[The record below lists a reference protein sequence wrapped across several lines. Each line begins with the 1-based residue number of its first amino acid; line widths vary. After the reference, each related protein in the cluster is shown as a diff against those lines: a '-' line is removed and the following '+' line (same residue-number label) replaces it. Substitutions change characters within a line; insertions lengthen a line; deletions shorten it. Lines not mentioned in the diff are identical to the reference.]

1 MYMKKTILFVLTC
14 AMALSLNARNEQV
27 INDLKTDYTR
37 IGCNLHSYEYPVA
50 GTKGYQDTPVPKGY
64 QPFYISHYGR
74 HGSRSAWG
82 DKHYTGL
89 LDVLYKADSLGV
101 LTRTGSELIPIA
113 QAVLASYNQM
123 DGRLTD
129 RGEREH
135 AAIAK
140 RMYERFPEVLSGEN
154 VRVQAISSMVQ
165 RCIISM
171 CAFTNSLTSLNPKV
185 RYNFDT
191 GEQTQKYIDCTG
203 SDQPVK
209 PAHDSIQKAL
219 LKQLPYDKSVVV
231 SRLFTDTTGLN
242 LNVRKLQRDLYETAA
257 ISQDF
262 DIDCNV
268 FRYMD
273 TTTVYYYIMETTYYI
288 ALYFCNV
295 PEVGAKRLYNS
306 NIALAEWI
314 DKADRAIESGDYQAD
329 LRFGH
334 DFPMLTIASNMGIG
348 EIGGDEMHPE
358 EIEQRWIG
366 HHNICMA
373 SNIQMIFYKKGGK
386 ADRQKGGE
394 ADRQKGGEDILV
406 KVLYNEIER
415 PIVGLTP
422 VKDCYYRWEDVKSL
436 WQQKL

>member
-1 MYMKKTILFVLTC
+1 MKKTILLLLTC
-14 AMALSLNARNEQV
+14 CLTINLSAHNEQ
-27 INDLKTDYTR
+27 IIQDLREDYTR
-37 IGCNLHSYEYPVA
+37 IGCNLHSYEYPIA
-50 GTKGYQDTPVPKGY
+50 GTNGYQNTPAPEGY

-82 DKHYTGL
+82 DQHYVGL
-89 LDVLYKADSLGV
+89 LNTLYRADSLGV
-101 LTRTGSELIPIA
+101 LTRTGSELIPLA
-113 QAVLASYNQM
+113 QAVLASYNYA

-140 RMYERFPEVLSGEN
+140 RMFERFPEVLSKKN
-154 VRVQAISSMVQ
+154 IQIQSIASMVP

-171 CAFTNSLTSLNPKV
+171 SAFTNSLTRLNPTIQ
-185 RYNFDT
+185 YNFDT

-203 SDQPVK
+203 SDLPVK

-219 LKQLPYDKSVVV
+219 LSQLPYDKSVVLE
-231 SRLFTDTTGLN
+231 RLFTDTTGLN
-242 LNVRKLQRDLYETAA
+242 LNVRQLQRDIYETVA

-262 DIDCNV
+262 DLDCNI
-268 FRYMD
+268 FRYID
-273 TTTVYYYIMETTYYI
+273 TTSVYYYVMEHTYYM

-295 PEVGAKRLYNS
+295 PQVGAKRLHNA
-306 NIALAEWI
+306 NIALKEWI
-314 DKADRAIESGDYQAD
+314 DKAERAIEIGEYSAD

-334 DFPMLTIASNMGIG
+334 DYPMMTIVSNMGIG
-348 EIGGDEMHPE
+348 EIGGNEMQPE
-358 EIEQRWIG
+358 EIEERWIA
-366 HHNICMA
+366 HRNLCMA
-373 SNIQMIFYKKGGK
+373 SNIQMIFYRKIE
-386 ADRQKGGE
+386 DSTNR
-394 ADRQKGGEDILV
+394 DILV

-422 VKDCYYRWEDVKSL
+422 VQDCYYRWEDVKSL

>member
-1 MYMKKTILFVLTC
+1 MKKTILLLLTC
-14 AMALSLNARNEQV
+14 ALTWSMNARNEQV
-27 INDLKTDYTR
+27 INDLKADYHR
-37 IGCNLHSYEYPVA
+37 IGCNLHSYEYPIA
-50 GTKGYQDTPVPKGY
+50 GTQGYQDTPAPKGY

-89 LDVLYKADSLGV
+89 LDVLYRADSLGV
-101 LTRTGSELIPIA
+101 LTRTGSELIPLT
-113 QAVLASYNQM
+113 QAVIASYNQM

-140 RMYERFPEVLSGEN
+140 RMYERFPEVLSQEN
-154 VRVQAISSMVQ
+154 VYIRSIASMVQ

-171 CAFTNSLTSLNPKV
+171 CAFTNSLTKCNTDIHF
-185 RYNFDT
+185 NFDT

-203 SDQPVK
+203 KDDPVRA
-209 PAHDSIQKAL
+209 AHDSIQKAL
-219 LKQLPYDKSVVV
+219 LKKLPYDESVVI

-242 LNVRKLQRDLYETAA
+242 LNVRTLQRDIYETAA

-262 DIDCNV
+262 DLDCNV
-268 FRYMD
+268 LRYMD
-273 TTTVYYYIMETTYYI
+273 TTTVYYYMMEKTYYI

-295 PEVGAKRLYNS
+295 PQVGAQRLHNA

-314 DKADRAIESGDYQAD
+314 DKAEHAIESGDCQAD

-348 EIGGDEMHPE
+348 QIGGDEMQPE
-358 EIEQRWIG
+358 QIEERWIG
-366 HHNICMA
+366 HRNICMA
-373 SNIQMIFYKKGGK
+373 SNIQMIFYAKGGK
-386 ADRQKGGE
+386 VTKANRK
-394 ADRQKGGEDILV
+394 DILV

-422 VKDCYYRWEDVKSL
+422 VQDCYYRWEDVKAM
-436 WQQKL
+436 WQQKMK

>member
-1 MYMKKTILFVLTC
+1 MKRTILILLTC
-14 AMALSLNARNEQV
+14 ALTWSLNARNEQV
-27 INDLKTDYTR
+27 INDLKADYHR
-37 IGCNLHSYEYPVA
+37 IGCNLHSYEYPIA
-50 GTKGYQDTPVPKGY
+50 GTQGYQDTPAPKGY

-74 HGSRSAWG
+74 HGSRSNWG
-82 DKHYTGL
+82 DKHYQGL
-89 LDVLYKADSLGV
+89 LDVLYRADSMGV
-101 LTRTGSELIPIA
+101 LTRTGSELIPLTK
-113 QAVLASYNQM
+113 AVIASYNQM

-140 RMYERFPEVLSGEN
+140 RMFERFSNVLSGEN
-154 VRVQAISSMVQ
+154 VQIQSISSLVP

-171 CAFTNSLTSLNPKV
+171 CAFTNSLTSSNPNI

-203 SDQPVK
+203 KDAPVRA
-209 PAHDSIQKAL
+209 AHDSIQKAL
-219 LKQLPYDKSVVV
+219 LAQLPYDTSVVV
-231 SRLFTDTTGLN
+231 SRLFKDTTGLH
-242 LNVRKLQRDLYETAA
+242 LNVRKLQRDIYETAA

-262 DIDCNV
+262 DLDADI

-273 TTTVYYYIMETTYYI
+273 TTSVYYYVMETTYYI

-295 PEVGAKRLYNS
+295 PQVGAQRLHNA

-314 DKADRAIESGDYQAD
+314 DKAEHAIESGDCQAD

-348 EIGGDEMHPE
+348 QIGGDEMQPE
-358 EIEQRWIG
+358 QIEERWIA
-366 HHNICMA
+366 HRNICMA
-373 SNIQMIFYKKGGK
+373 SNIQMIFYAKGGK
-386 ADRQKGGE
+386 VTKANRK
-394 ADRQKGGEDILV
+394 DILV

-422 VKDCYYRWEDVKSL
+422 VQDCYYRWEDVKAM
-436 WQQKL
+436 WQQKMK

>member
-1 MYMKKTILFVLTC
+1 MKKTFLLLLTC
-14 AMALSLNARNEQV
+14 AVALSLNARNEQV
-27 INDLKTDYTR
+27 INDLKADYTR
-37 IGCNLHSYEYPVA
+37 IGCNLHSYEYPIA
-50 GTKGYQDTPVPKGY
+50 GTNGYQNTPAPEGY

-74 HGSRSAWG
+74 HGSRSDWG

-89 LDVLYKADSLGV
+89 LDVLYKADSMGV
-101 LTRTGSELIPIA
+101 LSRTGSELIPIT
-113 QAVLASYNQM
+113 QAVIASYNKM

-140 RMYERFPEVLSGEN
+140 RMYERFPEVFSGEN
-154 VRVQAISSMVQ
+154 VYVRSIASMVQ

-171 CAFTNSLTSLNPKV
+171 CAFTNSLTKCDTDIHFD
-185 RYNFDT
+185 FDT
-191 GEQTQKYIDCTG
+191 GEQTQKYIDCAG
-203 SDQPVK
+203 SDQPIK
-209 PAHDSIQKAL
+209 AAHDSIQKAL

-231 SRLFTDTTGLN
+231 NRLFTDTTGLN
-242 LNVRKLQRDLYETAA
+242 LNVRKLQRDLYQTAA

-268 FRYMD
+268 LRYMD
-273 TTTVYYYIMETTYYI
+273 TTTVYYYVMEKTYYI

-314 DKADRAIESGDYQAD
+314 DKADKAIEAGDCQAD

-334 DFPMLTIASNMGIG
+334 DFPLLTIASNMRIG
-348 EIGGDEMHPE
+348 EIGGDEMQPE
-358 EIEQRWIG
+358 EIEERWLANR
-366 HHNICMA
+366 NICMA
-373 SNIQMIFYKKGGK
+373 SNIQMIFYRKIEESKNRRIEK
-386 ADRQKGGE
+386 SKNR
-394 ADRQKGGEDILV
+394 DILV

-415 PIVGLTP
+415 PIIGLTP
-422 VKDCYYRWEDVKSL
+422 VQDCYYRWEDVKAM
-436 WQQKL
+436 WQRKIDGQK